1 MLKTHW
7 LNTLRYHLQRHWT
20 KRRTSRRRRV
30 TNQAATVAETLED
43 KTLLSGFS
51 PIANDDSYTAA
62 DDTLDTLAE
71 SLASVLAN
79 DDDLEGDPLTATLI
93 SVLLPV
99 ILA

>member
-71 SLASVLAN
+71 SLASVCAPSRNPCLKTSIN
-79 DDDLEGDPLTATLI
+79 DWSNCLCI
-93 SVLLPV
+93 
-99 ILA
+99 